1 MFTNLILRTD
11 LTEAVP
17 NIVIILVI
25 TLLIFKTILIVRE
38 ASAAV
43 IERFGKFQSIRVSGL
58 SLIIP
63 FIDRKAATVNLRVQQ
78 LDVTVETKTLDNVF
92 VNLQVSVQ
100 YQVRKEYVKE
110 AYYSLDNAKNQIA
123 SYVFDDVRAEVPKL
137 ELDDV
142 FAKKED
148 IAIAVQT
155 NIAQSMAE
163 YGYNIIKALITDIDP
178 DHKVKDAMNRIN
190 AAKRDREAAEEEGEA
205 QKIII
210 VKQAEA
216 EAESKR
222 LSGEGIA
229 QQRLEIVRG
238 FKESVEDFKKS
249 LDTVTHEEIMQFV
262 LMTQYFDTIK
272 DIGAN
277 SKNSSILMPHS
288 PGGMKEFQDQIISGT
303 YVGSKL
309 SELEEEDSD
318 EQSE

>member
-1 MFTNLILRTD
+1 MTFPILPLVLAFVAVLILLKTF
-11 LTEAVP
+11 
-17 NIVIILVI
+17 LVV
-25 TLLIFKTILIVRE
+25 KE

-43 IERFGKFQSIRVSGL
+43 IERFGKFQSIRSSGL
-58 SLIIP
+58 SLLIP
-63 FIDRKAATVNLRVQQ
+63 FIDNKAALVNLRVQQ
-78 LDVTVETKTLDNVF
+78 LDVTIETKTLDNVF

-100 YQVRKEYVKE
+100 YMVRKEFVKE
-110 AYYSLDNAKNQIA
+110 AYYSLENAKNQIA

-148 IAIAVQT
+148 IAIAVQN
-155 NIAQSMAE
+155 NISQSMAE
-163 YGYNIIKALITDIDP
+163 YGYKIIKALITDIDP
-178 DHKVKDAMNRIN
+178 DSKVKDSMNRIN
-190 AAKRDREAAEEEGEA
+190 AAKRDREAAHEDGEA
-205 QKIII
+205 KKIMII
-210 VKQAEA
+210 KQAEA

-249 LDTVTHEEIMQFV
+249 LDSVTHEEIMQFV

-288 PGGMKEFQDQIISGT
+288 PGGMRAFQDQIISGT
-303 YVGSKL
+303 FVGNKL
-309 SELEEEDSD
+309 NKNDDDADAES
-318 EQSE
+318 

>member
-318 EQSE
+318 EQS